1 MKKSKMSYAGGKKVK
16 MGYAGGKKV
25 KMMMAGGII
34 KDLIAKHVSSNIQYT
49 FF

>member
-1 MKKSKMSYAGGKKVK
+1 MGYAGGKKVK

-34 KDLIAKHVSSNIQYT
+34 KGPHS
-49 FF
+49 

>member
-1 MKKSKMSYAGGKKVK
+1 MKHSKMKMAGGKKVK

-34 KDLIAKHVSSNIQYT
+34 KGPHS
-49 FF
+49 

>member
-1 MKKSKMSYAGGKKVK
+1 MKMAGGKKVK

-34 KDLIAKHVSSNIQYT
+34 KGPHS
-49 FF
+49 

>member
-1 MKKSKMSYAGGKKVK
+1 MAGGKKVK

-34 KDLIAKHVSSNIQYT
+34 KGPHS
-49 FF
+49 

>member
-1 MKKSKMSYAGGKKVK
+1 MQHMKKSKMKMAGGKKVK

-34 KDLIAKHVSSNIQYT
+34 KGPHS
-49 FF
+49 